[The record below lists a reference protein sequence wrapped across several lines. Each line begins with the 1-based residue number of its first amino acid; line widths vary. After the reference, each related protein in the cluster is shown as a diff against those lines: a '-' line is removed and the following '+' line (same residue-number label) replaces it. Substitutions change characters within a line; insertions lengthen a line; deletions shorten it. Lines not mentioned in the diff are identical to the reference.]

1 MTIDKNTW
9 SKLSKK
15 YPTKASWVRALN
27 DLSWGE
33 HDELFSAL
41 IDLDIADLATTQDPN
56 TTHVGSVS
64 IAAIDPDKI
73 VTKYDKIQDSLEKS
87 EQALAEANDAQAR
100 VDSLLKDLDDQ
111 VDREV
116 NLHFHSPL
124 VNDEEIISAVNRELG
139 RLD

>member
-1 MTIDKNTW
+1 MTTDKNTW

-33 HDELFSAL
+33 HDDLFSAI
-41 IDLDIADLATTQDPN
+41 IDLDISDLA
-56 TTHVGSVS
+56 
-64 IAAIDPDKI
+64 
-73 VTKYDKIQDSLEKS
+73 S
-87 EQALAEANDAQAR
+87 ESRADGL
-100 VDSLLKDLDDQ
+100 SGQ

-116 NLHFHSPL
+116 NLHLHNHPM
-124 VNDEEIISAVNRELG
+124 DDYEKIISSVNRALD

>member
-1 MTIDKNTW
+1 MTTDKNTW

-41 IDLDIADLATTQDPN
+41 IDLDISDLA
-56 TTHVGSVS
+56 
-64 IAAIDPDKI
+64 
-73 VTKYDKIQDSLEKS
+73 S
-87 EQALAEANDAQAR
+87 ESRADGL
-100 VDSLLKDLDDQ
+100 SGQ

-116 NLHFHSPL
+116 NLHLHNHPMDD
-124 VNDEEIISAVNRELG
+124 DEEITAAVNRALS